1 MPGIVPEVP
10 VNVPCV
16 VMLQLTVELPLPAL
30 TEDGLT
36 SHVARFGSPEQ
47 AKLTSFGKVPLV
59 GLKVRLKVA
68 ICPAEMEVSG
78 GEALIVKS
86 KPPLAVDVNVTGA
99 ECVVDSAS
107 LPVATMSK
115 L

>member
-1 MPGIVPEVP
+1 VPGIVPELP

-16 VMLQLTVELPLPAL
+16 VMLQLTVELPPPAL

-47 AKLTSFGKVPLV
+47 AKFTSVGKAPTV

-68 ICPAEMEVSG
+68 ICPAETEVSG
-78 GEALIVKS
+78 GETLIVKS
-86 KPPLAVDVNVTGA
+86 KPPLAVEVNVTGA
-99 ECVVDSAS
+99 ECVVNAAS

>member
-1 MPGIVPEVP
+1 MPGIVPELP

-47 AKLTSFGKVPLV
+47 AKLTSVGKAPLV
-59 GLKVRLKVA
+59 GFKVTLKVA
-68 ICPAEMEVSG
+68 VCPAEMEVSG
-78 GEALIVKS
+78 GETLIEKS
-86 KPPLAVDVNVTGA
+86 KFSLVVDVNVTGA
-99 ECVVDSAS
+99 ECVIDAAS
-107 LPVATMSK
+107 LPVATMLK

>member
-1 MPGIVPEVP
+1 
-10 VNVPCV
+10 
-16 VMLQLTVELPLPAL
+16 MLQLTVELPLPAL
-30 TEDGLT
+30 TEDGLS

-47 AKLTSFGKVPLV
+47 AKLTSLGKVPLA

-68 ICPAEMEVSG
+68 ICPAETEVSE

-86 KPPLAVDVNVTGA
+86 KPPLAVDVNVTGT
-99 ECVVDSAS
+99 ECVVDAAS
-107 LPVATMSK
+107 LPVATISK